1 MCVWGGVYARS
12 CFFSYSC
19 VAYVCCYCPCD
30 YCTPHNDLTIHMYLK
45 ELGVDVLTWTW
56 QSIAQSHFT
65 ALSCTVFSIVFRWWV
80 GACSGAILYSTGTRK
95 GTRGKLAPF

>member
-19 VAYVCCYCPCD
+19 VTYVCCYCPCD

-45 ELGVDVLTWTW
+45 ELGVDVLTWT
-56 QSIAQSHFT
+56 
-65 ALSCTVFSIVFRWWV
+65 
-80 GACSGAILYSTGTRK
+80 
-95 GTRGKLAPF
+95 